1 MMTNITNSNEY
12 HDGAI
17 DIDDLTELL
26 NDNTVE
32 DVVINHETPII
43 LTAQTRKINLKSS
56 SVDPTFISA
65 FDLFNKNIEVIP
77 SLLEPFLQKTGL
89 ASLVGASDSGKSTF
103 LRQLSV
109 SIAMNLKTF
118 LGFPLNS
125 IHNKVIYVSTED
137 DKNAISVSIGKQVR
151 YLVDKNPE
159 IELTSLEN
167 LSFIFETDNLLK
179 VLNKKLIKEP
189 VDLIV
194 IDAFTDVFSKEL
206 NANTQVRQFL
216 NEYDKLAKKHDCLI
230 VFLHH
235 IGKNTLRFAPN
246 KDSIIGSQAF
256 EAKMRVV
263 LELRPNRHNISRKD
277 LWVLKGNFLD
287 PKHKNI
293 SHIMNMNDSLIFENT
308 GETDTKLP
316 ILKESDPE
324 LVKKITEYRE
334 AGLSCRKIEDA
345 LKDTKYKTGKS
356 TIAKIASKIPKPKK

>member
-1 MMTNITNSNEY
+1 MMTNTKEH
-12 HDGAI
+12 HDSI
-17 DIDDLTELL
+17 DTVELTE
-26 NDNTVE
+26 NTSE
-32 DVVINHETPII
+32 DIVIDHETPRI
-43 LTAQTRKINLKSS
+43 LTAQTRKIDFKSS
-56 SVDPTFISA
+56 SVESTFISA

-103 LRQLSV
+103 LRQLSI

-125 IHNKVIYVSTED
+125 VHNKVIYVSTED

-159 IELTSLEN
+159 IELKSLEN

-179 VLNKKLIKEP
+179 VLKNKLIKEP

-206 NANTQVRQFL
+206 NSNTQVRQFL

-235 IGKNTLRFAPN
+235 IGKNTQRSAPN

-263 LELRPNRHNISRKD
+263 LELRLNRHNPTRKD
-277 LWVLKGNFLD
+277 LWVLKGNFLEQ
-287 PKHKNI
+287 KYKN
-293 SHIMNMNDSLIFENT
+293 SSYIMDFNDSLIFENT
-308 GETDTKLP
+308 GKTDTKST
-316 ILKESDPE
+316 IYKKSDPE
-324 LVKKITEYRE
+324 LVEKITEYRE
-334 AGLSCRKIEDA
+334 AGLSFRKIEDA

-356 TIAKIASKIPKPKK
+356 TISKISSEIPKPKN